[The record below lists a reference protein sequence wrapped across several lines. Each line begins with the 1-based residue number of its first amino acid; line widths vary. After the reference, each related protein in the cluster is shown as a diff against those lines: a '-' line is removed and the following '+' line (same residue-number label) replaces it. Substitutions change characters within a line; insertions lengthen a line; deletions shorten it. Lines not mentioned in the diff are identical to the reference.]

1 MKSVGLNKRTSFRA
15 LGALMLAVAALTVLP
30 AADAAAEYIRIFVSA
45 DRKVMLVCH
54 YSDAH
59 VLRYC
64 DINQ

>member
-1 MKSVGLNKRTSFRA
+1 MECVGLHKRKRFGA
-15 LGALMLAVAALTVLP
+15 IGALMLAALTVLP
-30 AADAAAEYIRIFVSA
+30 VADAAAEYIRVFVSA

-64 DINQ
+64 NVNQ

>member
-1 MKSVGLNKRTSFRA
+1 MESIGLIKRKRFA
-15 LGALMLAVAALTVLP
+15 AIGALMLAALTVLP
-30 AADAAAEYIRIFVSA
+30 VADAAAEYIRVFVSA

-64 DINQ
+64 NVNQ